1 MKGLLIAAGI
11 AGIAY
16 YLKRNPQVLD
26 QVQRTA
32 KDAYDKYSQKAQESL

>member
-16 YLKRNPQVLD
+16 YLKRNPQMLD
-26 QVQRTA
+26 QVKKSAQ
-32 KDAYDKYSQKAQESL
+32 DAYDKYSQKAKEAV